1 MQATVSGTRVDI
13 IDARVQLEM
22 YVAHVLGFFAG
33 YRQFRFDVTDQN
45 FGTINNTFKGPFIGL
60 GVKF

>member
-1 MQATVSGTRVDI
+1 VDI
-13 IDARVQLEM
+13 IDARVQAEM

-33 YRQFRFDVTDQN
+33 YRQFRFDVTDKD
-45 FGTINNTFKGPFIGL
+45 FGSVNNTYKGPYIGL